1 MTSNNHSGVISP
13 SSGTKERLGV
23 DRVDFICK
31 PKYSNALP
39 DLPFEPKFLQCP
51 FVSQNRFVGY
61 RPTTLEKSYKYELL
75 TEPDLNVKIDLIDP
89 MTYAF
94 NPHDRMQINLKDEKL
109 LEDESASQ
117 QNTKRSQQ
125 HSRIVPW
132 MRKTEYISTEF
143 NRFGVGAE
151 RQESKIGYSTK
162 KKFANEQTYK
172 DRQSQINAINKTF
185 TDVKLRAKKHSKK
198 PGVYAV
204 EEWSVLPDSEM
215 WAYPFA
221 QVIFDSDPL
230 PYYRLNQ
237 AERDGKLAHAIIRGM
252 MDSEGQ
258 NFVGYFS
265 PTTNALEQMQQ
276 DQADHQGY
284 KEGFTYEHQM
294 EREYNWTVKNKAT
307 KGYEQENYFFVMR
320 DGAVYYNELESRVR
334 LVRRPKGQSTLTKK
348 SILNIRYRQPNARE
362 EKMMNNRIRHLL
374 YPYETRE
381 DEAEEDEEE
390 EEIEPGE
397 TEEQEDQEAMDNE
410 EAGNEN
416 KEEDEDEDMDDSQE
430 KPQDQKQTK
439 VIEPDSAS
447 TSGKEDEEEES
458 IVKKKKKPTEEEE
471 SSSSG
476 SEDESESENGST
488 SSEED
493 ARSQPQTTTKA
504 VSSSEEESDED

>member
-31 PKYSNALP
+31 PKYSNTLP

-185 TDVKLRAKKHSKK
+185 TDVKIPAKKHSKK

-204 EEWSVLPDSEM
+204 EEWPVLPDSEM

-265 PTTNALEQMQQ
+265 PTTSALEQMQQ
-276 DQADHQGY
+276 DQAEHQGY

-334 LVRRPKGQSTLTKK
+334 LVRRPKGQTTLTKK

-362 EKMMNNRIRHLL
+362 EKMMNNRIRQLL

-390 EEIEPGE
+390 
-397 TEEQEDQEAMDNE
+397 DDKD
-410 EAGNEN
+410 EN
-416 KEEDEDEDMDDSQE
+416 EDEDMDDSQE
-430 KPQDQKQTK
+430 KIQDQKMAK
-439 VIEPDSAS
+439 VIDSDSAS
-447 TSGKEDEEEES
+447 TSGKEDEEEQS
-458 IVKKKKKPTEEEE
+458 IVKKKKKPLEE

-476 SEDESESENGST
+476 SEDESESEGGST

-493 ARSQPQTTTKA
+493 GGSQPQTTKGRD
-504 VSSSEEESDED
+504 ESDIYSCNARC